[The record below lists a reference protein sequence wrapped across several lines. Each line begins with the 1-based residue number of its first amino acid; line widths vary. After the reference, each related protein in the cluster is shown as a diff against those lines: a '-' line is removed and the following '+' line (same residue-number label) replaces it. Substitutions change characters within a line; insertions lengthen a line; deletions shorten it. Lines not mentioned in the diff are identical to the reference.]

1 MKLKTNKTSTKWRG
15 PNLRIK
21 RKGTKVETSTT
32 MQEGQVVIFKWG
44 ERKEGKKRPTG
55 DKPDHHRKHASH

>member
-1 MKLKTNKTSTKWRG
+1 MKLKTNKTSTKWPG

-32 MQEGQVVIFKWG
+32 MQEGQVVIFK
-44 ERKEGKKRPTG
+44 
-55 DKPDHHRKHASH
+55 